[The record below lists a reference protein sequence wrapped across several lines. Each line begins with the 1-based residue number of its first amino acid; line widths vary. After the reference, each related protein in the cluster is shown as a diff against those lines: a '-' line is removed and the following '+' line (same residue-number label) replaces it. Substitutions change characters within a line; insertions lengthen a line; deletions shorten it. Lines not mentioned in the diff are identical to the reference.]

1 MDLIF
6 LRIYPSS
13 TPFTFSGYVY
23 HQPYQP
29 RLATAR
35 LPFSKG
41 QNEHQKKSY
50 LKVAGHLSSLLYNC
64 QSFPSIVL
72 PLHWH
77 TYLAKHILMFSDF
90 DVTQD
95 DVSLSKYE
103 HNKPDLYPT
112 AVPLH
117 ILFLSS
123 VQTSSFDDFKLTV
136 LSFVSPSSKCQP
148 TATPKQYPIKENFAP
163 ESLPLSPSPL
173 KA

>member
-64 QSFPSIVL
+64 QSFPL
-72 PLHWH
+72 NRFTPA
-77 TYLAKHILMFSDF
+77 LAHVFSETHF
-90 DVTQD
+90 NV
-95 DVSLSKYE
+95 
-103 HNKPDLYPT
+103 
-112 AVPLH
+112 
-117 ILFLSS
+117 FR
-123 VQTSSFDDFKLTV
+123 F
-136 LSFVSPSSKCQP
+136 
-148 TATPKQYPIKENFAP
+148 
-163 ESLPLSPSPL
+163 
-173 KA
+173 